1 MTARGDT
8 ERQAFLRNRMI
19 KKRKKTERSRYVT
32 GILEV
37 LEPQMRLLDIGCGT
51 GHIIQEMAERCQDSV
66 IVGLDVS
73 PAMLKTAITNVG
85 QLLNATF
92 IEADGLEL
100 PFADGS
106 FSIVV
111 TRLAEYSPKEA
122 FRVLKRGGCF
132 FEYGLGPDANREFVE
147 FFKGRID
154 RESFLFPRSLSRW
167 KDEVS
172 EGIASAGFAVESVD
186 DFREDEYH
194 ADVEEL
200 VNLAEMVP
208 LVNDFDREKDRET
221 VEALARKYR
230 DQKGVRIT
238 WHYFILKAT
247 KP

>member
-1 MTARGDT
+1 
-8 ERQAFLRNRMI
+8 MI
-19 KKRKKTERSRYVT
+19 KKKEKAKGSTYVSR
-32 GILEV
+32 ILAV
-37 LEPQMRLLDIGCGT
+37 LGPRMGLLDIGCGT
-51 GHIIQEMAERCQDSV
+51 AHIIQELAERCQDSTFA
-66 IVGLDVS
+66 GLDVS
-73 PAMLKTAITNVG
+73 PAMLKTAKANAEQLSNV
-85 QLLNATF
+85 TF
-92 IEADGLEL
+92 VEADGLKI
-100 PFADGS
+100 PFADDS
-106 FSIVV
+106 FNIVI

-122 FRVLKRGGCF
+122 LRVLKRGGCF

-147 FFKGRID
+147 FFKDRID

-172 EGIASAGFAVESVD
+172 EGIASAGFAVESVS

-194 ADVEEL
+194 ADAGEL
-200 VNLAEMVP
+200 INLAEMVP
-208 LVNDFDREKDRET
+208 LVKDFDRQKDRKT